1 MKRCGD
7 ALYRFSK
14 TKRKR
19 GFNVAATLWSSRIT
33 SAATAKHLA
42 KQVAKAFAAEIVL
55 VESKTASTAT
65 K

>member
-7 ALYRFSK
+7 ALYCFSK
-14 TKRKR
+14 PKRKR
-19 GFNVAATLWSSRIT
+19 GFNVASTLWSSWIT

-42 KQVAKAFAAEIVL
+42 KQVAKALAAKIVL
-55 VESKTASTAT
+55 IEPKATSTAT